1 MVIHT
6 LYTLDSK
13 TLLGFS
19 DFILTNSAADWATG
33 EDWGSGGGGGVVVV
47 VVCVCGGG
55 WMKPFK
61 N

>member
-19 DFILTNSAADWATG
+19 DFIPTNSAADWATG
-33 EDWGSGGGGGVVVV
+33 EDWGSGGGGVVVV
-47 VVCVCGGG
+47 VVCVGGG
-55 WMKPFK
+55 DEAI
-61 N
+61 

>member
-1 MVIHT
+1 M

-19 DFILTNSAADWATG
+19 DFIPTNSAADWATG
-33 EDWGSGGGGGVVVV
+33 EDWGGGDVVVVV
-47 VVCVCGGG
+47 VVCVCGGL
-55 WMKPFK
+55 KPFQ

>member
-33 EDWGSGGGGGVVVV
+33 EDWGSGGCGVWWWCGGGGV
-47 VVCVCGGG
+47 CVWGGG
-55 WMKPFK
+55 DEAI
-61 N
+61 